1 MLGVGPELVPLLAV
15 GEAQSE
21 GHLLLCPIDSG
32 GLLQRR
38 DFRILAFVRIDLKR
52 KTVFFHYDQKVLI
65 ATELNL
71 ISSMVRQVLSC
82 FITL

>member
-1 MLGVGPELVPLLAV
+1 MPRNLTNLFWSEHSLLGVGSELVPLLAV

-52 KTVFFHYDQKVLI
+52 KAVSFL
-65 ATELNL
+65 L
-71 ISSMVRQVLSC
+71 
-82 FITL
+82 